1 MRHRRWPALVALFA
15 GSCLAACASVQSESN
30 FRPPPGWTGSPSL
43 FGRVQVWTNK
53 ERGGVHTLMVV
64 KGDSGRS
71 DIFYNPQLA
80 LNTMHD
86 VTHDTIKVC
95 GGRTAEHYRGVK
107 TNGAVI
113 EGVAVRGAGRSRYA
127 ALYMRD
133 SAKTPADP
141 QAERALRSLCP
152 AG

>member
-1 MRHRRWPALVALFA
+1 MRHRRWVAVVALFA
-15 GSCLAACASVQSESN
+15 GAACASVQSQSN
-30 FRPPPGWTGSPSL
+30 FQPPPGWTGSPSL
-43 FGRVQVWTNK
+43 FGRVQIWTNK
-53 ERGGVHTLMVV
+53 EDGRVHTLMVV
-64 KGDSGRS
+64 KGDAGRS
-71 DIFYNPQLA
+71 DILYNPQLA

-86 VTHDTIKVC
+86 VTRDTIKVC

-107 TNGAVI
+107 SNGAII
-113 EGVAVRGAGRSRYA
+113 EGVAVRGAGRARYA

-141 QAERALRSLCP
+141 EAERALRTLCP